1 MLFLVTLE
9 GRRGEGSLKTNDYVK
24 YMTQEII
31 KYMNTPRDERKEHK
45 QEKMETKPPFSQ
57 RLFGVLPFGFSMMLK
72 KRLRNRQK

>member
-1 MLFLVTLE
+1 MC
-9 GRRGEGSLKTNDYVK
+9 LKTNDYVK

-57 RLFGVLPFGFSMMLK
+57 RLFGVLPFGLSMMLK
-72 KRLRNRQK
+72 KRQRHQRK

>member
-1 MLFLVTLE
+1 MC
-9 GRRGEGSLKTNDYVK
+9 LKTNDYVK

-45 QEKMETKPPFSQ
+45 QEKMETKLPFSQ

-72 KRLRNRQK
+72 KRKRHRQK

>member
-1 MLFLVTLE
+1 
-9 GRRGEGSLKTNDYVK
+9 
-24 YMTQEII
+24 MTQEII

-72 KRLRNRQK
+72 KRKRHRQK

>member
-1 MLFLVTLE
+1 MC
-9 GRRGEGSLKTNDYVK
+9 LKTNDYVK

-45 QEKMETKPPFSQ
+45 QEKIEMKPPFSQ

-72 KRLRNRQK
+72 KRQRHRRK

>member
-1 MLFLVTLE
+1 M
-9 GRRGEGSLKTNDYVK
+9 KTNDYVK

-45 QEKMETKPPFSQ
+45 QEKMETKLPFSQ

-72 KRLRNRQK
+72 KRHRHRQK

>member
-1 MLFLVTLE
+1 M
-9 GRRGEGSLKTNDYVK
+9 KTNDYVK

-72 KRLRNRQK
+72 KKSTSSSSTKVKSRQQAVF